1 MDDLVRWL
9 GEQLD
14 TDAEAARAADVKEGD
29 PAWWVS
35 PVLADGDSYTVRSE
49 RDNAPIARV
58 RRLYDDDGHT
68 VVLDGRAVAE
78 HIAAHD
84 PARVLR
90 EIDAKRQLVKL
101 HGRATLRAGGG
112 AQYFDTTTVCR
123 SCEPSYQVPELSWP
137 CPTLRLLAL
146 PYADRPGYREEWRP

>member
-1 MDDLVRWL
+1 VRWL
-9 GEQLD
+9 GTQLD
-14 TDAEAARAADVKEGD
+14 TDAEKARTACEYASPEWHLDEEFGETVLWWPPEPHIAEKEREKGL
-29 PAWWVS
+29 PVVS
-35 PVLADGDSYTVRSE
+35 DRWRGETVGTRI
-49 RDNAPIARV
+49 AP
-58 RRLYDDDGHT
+58 
-68 VVLDGRAVAE
+68 

-90 EIDAKRQLVKL
+90 EIEAKRQLVRL

-123 SCEPSYQVPELSWP
+123 SCEPDHQFPELSWP

-146 PYADRPGYREEWRP
+146 PYADRDGYQESWRP

>member
-1 MDDLVRWL
+1 MRWL

-35 PVLADGDSYTVRSE
+35 PVLADGDAYTVRSE

-58 RRLYDDDGHT
+58 RRLYGDDGHT

-78 HIAAHD
+78 HIAAND

-90 EIDAKRQLVKL
+90 EIDAKRRTLIRCQEEMMSGIPRLVHFAKQT
-101 HGRATLRAGGG
+101 AWEM
-112 AQYFDTTTVCR
+112 AQ
-123 SCEPSYQVPELSWP
+123 
-137 CPTLRLLAL
+137 
-146 PYADRPGYREEWRP
+146 PYSSRPGYRELEWRP